1 MFCLLYKPGWLGTY
15 YVDQVGLE
23 LSEICLPVS
32 LQAAGIKGVG
42 KVQRL
47 VGNKF

>member
-23 LSEICLPVS
+23 LSEICLS
-32 LQAAGIKGVG
+32 LSKLLEL
-42 KVQRL
+42 KVWVRY
-47 VGNKF
+47 NA